1 MLSAKNQRKEE
12 EFRSMG
18 GGGEKVVKPARN
30 NIQRSTQ
37 SQVITVESSD
47 IFLRSQKCG
56 FLSEIFFFFLT

>member
-12 EFRSMG
+12 EFRSM

-56 FLSEIFFFFLT
+56 FLSEIFFFFF